1 MTTVLASNRSTHSSQ
16 LKEDLLY
23 LTIFLTWVQISG
35 QPCVKTQV
43 QNLSYCGN
51 LMLLRHIGSSQC
63 THTGRFDKPLSS
75 MGNSISTNVWF
86 LEIVP
91 RAISGVYSLG

>member
-1 MTTVLASNRSTHSSQ
+1 MTTVLASHHSTHSSQ

-23 LTIFLTWVQISG
+23 LTIFLTWVQISRL
-35 QPCVKTQV
+35 PCIKIQV

-63 THTGRFDKPLSS
+63 THTGRFDKPLSL
-75 MGNSISTNVWF
+75 MGNSISTNVQF
-86 LEIVP
+86 LEIMPWVV
-91 RAISGVYSLG
+91 SGVCSLG